1 MSLYQAHIEN
11 LQQKAAIFLEK
22 HQLDL
27 LILSSGAPKFY
38 YDDDIEIPHKMPASF
53 RYWIPEAIGTHQ
65 YLIITKTKRTLL
77 NYRPKDFWLKVKDE
91 LGEWQEVFTVE
102 SRAQLEDIKN
112 ALISHT
118 EGNNWI
124 WLGPDLF
131 DHHDTHKASLE
142 QKQEIDS
149 WRLIKTEFEIECM
162 KMASIRAA
170 SAHLAV
176 RESLS
181 EFISEFQMNLDYLD
195 VVGMRESELPY
206 GNIIAYNEN
215 SSILHYQEL
224 DQAPPAVLNSFLIDA
239 GAAFEGYIA
248 DITRTHAGEDANDL
262 FRTLLRDMRMIK
274 LELIAQ
280 CKAGVSYLD
289 IHHYALELIA
299 ELLIERQFLINVDI
313 KDAIEKGLVRIFFP
327 HGIGHLLGLNTHD
340 TPSIAKS
347 LKETNE
353 TFKNLRLT
361 QQLQNNMVLTIEP
374 GIYFNNTLIS
384 EALLDEEK
392 AQYLNI
398 DLINELLPYGGIRDE
413 DNIVIQDDEP
423 RNLTAE
429 AFKEIGAEHF

>member
-1 MSLYQAHIEN
+1 MSLYQAHIET
-11 LQQKAAIFLEK
+11 LQQKASDFLDK

-27 LILSSGAPKFY
+27 LILTSGEPKFY

-53 RYWIPEAIGTHQ
+53 RYWIPEDIGTHQ
-65 YLIITKTKRTLL
+65 YLVITKTERTLY
-77 NYRPKDFWLKVKDE
+77 NYQPKDFWLKVKDE
-91 LGEWQEVFTVE
+91 FGEWQSQFTVK
-102 SRAQLEDIKN
+102 SLAHLDDLNNQLINLTEDKTW
-112 ALISHT
+112 L
-118 EGNNWI
+118 
-124 WLGPDLF
+124 WLGPDFLNQ
-131 DHHDTHKASLE
+131 DDQNRANLT

-162 KMASIRAA
+162 KIASVRAA

-181 EFISEFQMNLDYLD
+181 EYISEFQMNLDYLD
-195 VVGMRESELPY
+195 VTGMRESEMPY

-215 SSILHYQEL
+215 GSILHYQEL
-224 DQAPPAVLNSFLIDA
+224 DQNPPAMLYSFLIDA
-239 GAAFEGYIA
+239 GASFEGYIS
-248 DITRTHAGEDANDL
+248 DITRTHAGEDSNEL
-262 FRTLLRDMRMIK
+262 FKALLDDMRLIK

-289 IHHYALELIA
+289 IHSYALELIG
-299 ELLIERQFLINVDI
+299 ELLIKHEFIIDI
-313 KDAIEKGLVRIFFP
+313 DLEEAIKQGLVRIFFP

-384 EALLDEEK
+384 EALLDPEK
-392 AQYLNI
+392 TQYLNI
-398 DLINELLPYGGIRDE
+398 DLINEFLPYGGIRDE

-429 AFKEIGAEHF
+429 AFKEIGAEGF

>member
-1 MSLYQAHIEN
+1 MSLYQAHIET
-11 LQQKAAIFLEK
+11 LQQKAAAFLEK
-22 HQLDL
+22 HQLDAL
-27 LILSSGAPKFY
+27 VLSSGAPKFF
-38 YDDDIEIPHKMPASF
+38 YDDDIEIPHRMPASF

-65 YLIITKTKRTLL
+65 YLIITKTDRTLL
-77 NYRPKDFWLKVKDE
+77 NYRPKDFWLKVKEE
-91 LGEWQEVFTVE
+91 LGEWQQMFTVE
-102 SRAQLEDIKN
+102 AHAQLDDLKN
-112 ALISHT
+112 SLTNQT
-118 EGNNWI
+118 ETKNWL

-131 DHHDTHKASLE
+131 DHDNAKRASLE

-162 KMASIRAA
+162 RIASVRAA
-170 SAHLAV
+170 SAHVAV

-181 EFISEFQMNLDYLD
+181 EYISEFQMNLDYLD
-195 VVGMRESELPY
+195 VTGMRESEMPY

-215 SSILHYQEL
+215 GSILHYQEL
-224 DQAPPAVLNSFLIDA
+224 DQEPPAMLYSFLIDA
-239 GAAFEGYIA
+239 GASFEGYIS
-248 DITRTHAGEDANDL
+248 DITRTHAGHDSNEL
-262 FRTLLRDMRMIK
+262 FKAILEDMRLIK

-280 CKAGVSYLD
+280 CKAGVSYMD
-289 IHHYALELIA
+289 IHSYALELIG
-299 ELLIERQFLINVDI
+299 ELLIKHEFLIDI
-313 KDAIEKGLVRIFFP
+313 EVEDAITKGLVRIFFP

-374 GIYFNNTLIS
+374 GVYFNNTLIS
-384 EALLDEEK
+384 EALLDADK
-392 AQYLNI
+392 AQYMNI
-398 DLINELLPYGGIRDE
+398 ELINEFLPYGGIRDE